1 MPKQFSMGET
11 PEQSVMHLPSPLS
24 HILAKEE
31 LLTSAKLIITEQ
43 PAAKS
48 VRFRYKCEGRT
59 AGSIAGVSS
68 TMTKKTCPEV
78 QICGYQGNAVVVVSC
93 VTVNEPYLVHPHNLV
108 GQKCRKGVYASL
120 VPVDTMKLQFN
131 NLGVQYVKKK
141 NVEVSL
147 NQRESIKVDPF
158 RNGYAHK
165 SDPASIDPTAVRLCF
180 HAFLEN
186 PVDGK
191 FTLPLTPVVSDVIF
205 DDRKPKPEL
214 TIVGMCACGA
224 SVSGGSK
231 VILLCEKVIKEDIK
245 VHFFENDQQ
254 GTCVWFTDAK
264 FETYQV
270 HKQAA
275 IWFKAPP
282 YRTWDVIEPVSVFI
296 QLYRPSD
303 KMTSEP
309 CPFTYFP
316 LDPAYLCHLKTTK
329 RKREEFY
336 QSYQQKQGGVTQV
349 AQPPLALQD
358 EAVISNLNI
367 PNPLKPC
374 ALELLD
380 LDDHQID
387 SGDLQKHLNEV
398 VVPNLGSNFSNLSL
412 TDTDLN

>member
-1 MPKQFSMGET
+1 MTET
-11 PEQSVMHLPSPLS
+11 PEQSVMHFPSPLP

-31 LLTSAKLIITEQ
+31 LLTSAKVVITEQ

-48 VRFRYKCEGRT
+48 VRFRYKCEGKT
-59 AGSIAGVSS
+59 AGSIAGAKS
-68 TMTKKTCPEV
+68 TMAKKTFPEI
-78 QICGYQGNAVVVVSC
+78 QICGYQGNAVVIVSC

-108 GQKCRKGVYASL
+108 GQKCKKGVYASL

-131 NLGVQYVKKK
+131 NLGIQYVKKK

-147 NQRESIKVDPF
+147 HQRELIKVDPF

-186 PVDGK
+186 PADGK
-191 FTLPLTPVVSDVIF
+191 FTLPLKPVVSDVIF
-205 DDRKPKPEL
+205 DDRKLQPKL
-214 TIVGMCACGA
+214 TIVGMCSCGA

-231 VILLCEKVIKEDIK
+231 VILLCEKVIKEDIQ
-245 VHFFENDQQ
+245 VHFFENNQQ
-254 GTCVWFTDAK
+254 GTRVWFANAK
-264 FETYQV
+264 LEPYQI

-282 YRTWDVIEPVSVFI
+282 YRTWDVIEPVTVFI

-309 CPFTYFP
+309 HPFTYFP
-316 LDPAYLCHLKTTK
+316 LDPTFLCHMKTNK

-336 QSYQQKQGGVTQV
+336 QLYQQKQREVTQV
-349 AQPPLALQD
+349 AALAPLPLQNN
-358 EAVISNLNI
+358 AVAANLNI
-367 PNPLKPC
+367 PSPLKPS
-374 ALELLD
+374 AVELLD
-380 LDDHQID
+380 LDDYQID

-398 VVPNLGSNFSNLSL
+398 VIPNLGSNFSNLSL